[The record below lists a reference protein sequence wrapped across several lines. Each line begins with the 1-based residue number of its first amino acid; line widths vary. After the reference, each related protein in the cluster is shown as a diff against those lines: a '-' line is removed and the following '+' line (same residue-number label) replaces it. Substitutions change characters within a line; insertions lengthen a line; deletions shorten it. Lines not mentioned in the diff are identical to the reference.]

1 MSERNGHVT
10 GRGGAR
16 RVQYRPSRT
25 LTCDRK
31 RESIEC
37 LRSSVEV
44 LENRKLRMTACGSS
58 NGRALMG
65 CSMSRVDDGVGWGMS
80 RLDGFV

>member
-25 LTCDRK
+25 LNVKGKGR
-31 RESIEC
+31 RMQC

-44 LENRKLRMTACGSS
+44 LENRKLRITACGSS
-58 NGRALMG
+58 SGRALMG
-65 CSMSRVDDGVGWGMS
+65 FSMSRVDDGVGWGNVS
-80 RLDGFV
+80 F